1 MIHYM
6 MKMYEPNEQLSIRI
20 PKFDLYL
27 AEAKITTLKTK
38 LAYLESVICRMHTA
52 EPERREMIKQTTAS
66 FRAALKERDE
76 IMSKRDFL
84 YD

>member
-1 MIHYM
+1 M
-6 MKMYEPNEQLSIRI
+6 NEQFALTPWR
-20 PKFDLYL
+20 
-27 AEAKITTLKTK
+27 
-38 LAYLESVICRMHTA
+38 VISPRTFRVFRYMHTA

-76 IMSKRDFL
+76 IMSNRDFL

>member
-1 MIHYM
+1 MI
-6 MKMYEPNEQLSIRI
+6 KMYDPNEQISIRI

-38 LAYLESVICRMHTA
+38 LVYLESVICRMHTP
-52 EPERREMIKQTTAS
+52 EPERREMIKETTAS

-76 IMSKRDFL
+76 IMSNRDFL